1 MASHIRTRSRC
12 FSGSHSL
19 PSTLGARRIFGR
31 PRASSPA
38 CSERWEMVTARRHSP
53 SRENTFTFGLPPL
66 VSSPREQRRFL
77 RTARHSS
84 AEARPLQTLFQSF
97 LPPKTTVGIVPF
109 SRWALSS
116 ASFVS
121 REATRAF
128 RPFTVR
134 PSFSRTSEGAPL
146 FTALASFVTVWPSLF
161 LARPSLVCV
170 SSMSLS
176 STSRWESRTAWALRR
191 ASSTYRELRPKSSWP
206 SSFTVSREAPST
218 SRVKAHRSQAQKRR
232 ISVARGV
239 SSPRDQRGERK
250 AGNVSGKN
258 SPVIVMTSFLSFR
271 FDTAHQLLKSLAH
284 FPASPGPVQSRGKR
298 RHNGQQVLHQLR
310 VGILRL
316 LTGRNLDLNSTPP
329 QVTFQGRIPKPRQP
343 VRILDQQPAKFTPLS
358 RTQHPVQP
366 PPVLVQSRRHV
377 AVFGHDLVTACRG
390 IFPQPLQL
398 TLQVP
403 CIGLLFRRHPC
414 IQGNACRGPTHL
426 TAGQDALNIFEPV
439 PPVPRRQPNRYEE
452 PLPLPGPKPVRV
464 NPQPFRR
471 LANG

>member
-66 VSSPREQRRFL
+66 VSSPREQRRL
-77 RTARHSS
+77 RRATRHSS

-97 LPPKTTVGIVPF
+97 LPPKTTLGIVPF

-128 RPFTVR
+128 RPFTAR

-146 FTALASFVTVWPSLF
+146 FTALASFFTVWPSLF
-161 LARPSLVCV
+161 LARPRLVCV

-218 SRVKAHRSQAQKRR
+218 SREGPPLAGAKKAHLRR
-232 ISVARGV
+232 QGVLVTTGPAEGAEGRKCFREKLTGYRDDRLPLVPLRHGASAPEIPGALSGLPWPRTVAR
-239 SSPRDQRGERK
+239 K
-250 AGNVSGKN
+250 
-258 SPVIVMTSFLSFR
+258 T
-271 FDTAHQLLKSLAH
+271 T
-284 FPASPGPVQSRGKR
+284 
-298 RHNGQQVLHQLR
+298 
-310 VGILRL
+310 
-316 LTGRNLDLNSTPP
+316 
-329 QVTFQGRIPKPRQP
+329 
-343 VRILDQQPAKFTPLS
+343 
-358 RTQHPVQP
+358 
-366 PPVLVQSRRHV
+366 
-377 AVFGHDLVTACRG
+377 
-390 IFPQPLQL
+390 
-398 TLQVP
+398 
-403 CIGLLFRRHPC
+403 
-414 IQGNACRGPTHL
+414 
-426 TAGQDALNIFEPV
+426 
-439 PPVPRRQPNRYEE
+439 
-452 PLPLPGPKPVRV
+452 
-464 NPQPFRR
+464 
-471 LANG
+471 

>member
-66 VSSPREQRRFL
+66 VSSPREQRRL
-77 RTARHSS
+77 RRATRHSS

-128 RPFTVR
+128 RPFTAR

-146 FTALASFVTVWPSLF
+146 FAALASFFTVWPSLF

-176 STSRWESRTAWALRR
+176 STSRWESRTAWD
-191 ASSTYRELRPKSSWP
+191 LRPKSSWP

-298 RHNGQQVLHQLR
+298 RDDGQQVLHQLR

-316 LTGRNLDLNSTPP
+316 LTGRDLDLNSTPP

-343 VRILDQQPAKFTPLS
+343 VRMLDQQPAKIRPAQPHAASGPAPSGSGSVPTPRRCIRPRS
-358 RTQHPVQP
+358 RNRVPRHIPSAAPADAPGSLHRLAFSSTPVHTGQRVSGPSP
-366 PPVLVQSRRHV
+366 PDRRTGC
-377 AVFGHDLVTACRG
+377 AGYLRAC
-390 IFPQPLQL
+390 
-398 TLQVP
+398 
-403 CIGLLFRRHPC
+403 
-414 IQGNACRGPTHL
+414 
-426 TAGQDALNIFEPV
+426 TAGAPSATGPV
-439 PPVPRRQPNRYEE
+439 
-452 PLPLPGPKPVRV
+452 
-464 NPQPFRR
+464 
-471 LANG
+471 